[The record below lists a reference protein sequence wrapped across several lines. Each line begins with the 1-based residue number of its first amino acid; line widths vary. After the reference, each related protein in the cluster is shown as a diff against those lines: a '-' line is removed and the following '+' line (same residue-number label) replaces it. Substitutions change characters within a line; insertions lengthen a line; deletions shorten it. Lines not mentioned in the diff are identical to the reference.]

1 MSRVRGME
9 QLLSHRLEAGED
21 IFLGTCFR
29 KAKIEATQLGHM
41 IWNYR
46 SGQVD
51 RVQRKHNMPLKTPI
65 RSYPCGEFWWIFNV
79 FHLYIFMSPG
89 VAREAAGDAQGGRR
103 RDVPTAFGRGKRL
116 EILSKWSSFGSQ
128 KGSERLNDE
137 FSTFSELQTRIGPQF
152 AEMAGQDEE
161 AELFPVNST

>member
-1 MSRVRGME
+1 MYYTSLIIDVMSYRSRVRGME

-51 RVQRKHNMPLKTPI
+51 RVRRNRKTM
-65 RSYPCGEFWWIFNV
+65 E
-79 FHLYIFMSPG
+79 
-89 VAREAAGDAQGGRR
+89 
-103 RDVPTAFGRGKRL
+103 
-116 EILSKWSSFGSQ
+116 
-128 KGSERLNDE
+128 
-137 FSTFSELQTRIGPQF
+137 
-152 AEMAGQDEE
+152 
-161 AELFPVNST
+161 NSMKCH